1 MYFPS
6 NLAQAFFR
14 SAAVIGRNFAGCGC
28 GTRMMLS
35 SVSSTVPCAAPDS
48 TPGPLP
54 LRCSVFEGAD
64 RDAGKSPGAGGC
76 YSGSGCS
83 GGGAGSAGGSGGGPS
98 WASARGDISIKIDI
112 RT

>member
-35 SVSSTVPCAAPDS
+35 SVSSIVPSAAPDS
-48 TPGPLP
+48 PPGLLPLP
-54 LRCSVFEGAD
+54 CSDFEGAE
-64 RDAGKSPGAGGC
+64 RDAGKSPGAGGW
-76 YSGSGCS
+76 YSGSGGS
-83 GGGAGSAGGSGGGPS
+83 GVGAGSAGGSGGGPP
-98 WASARGDISIKIDI
+98 
-112 RT
+112 